1 MEVVLGPGDQARAAG
16 AEGAASVASLRGRRR
31 SPQQHTRTRPFGGT
45 GGDSAI
51 IMQELRHRVQN
62 LERQLADRE
71 RDGRSTDPSF
81 TPSPG
86 SEEEDSHRSRQRRT
100 SASRTEAESTREE
113 SPIIRRRNDRII
125 YSRGRPTRRTARGNE
140 DREGRSERTRQ
151 PVIMGVTPF
160 HRSILEVRLPKH
172 FDKPTDMRYD
182 GTQDPLEHLTAFEAR
197 MNLEGVGDEV
207 RCRAFPVTLAGPAI
221 RWFNG
226 LPQGSIYNFSDISR
240 AFLAQFTTQ
249 IAKAKHPI
257 NLLGV
262 TQRQGE
268 PTRSLCL
275 TNGLLNE
282 NFRKHLTTKPV
293 WTMHEIQT
301 VAKEYINDEEVSRV
315 VAANK
320 RQFGYGQ
327 ARQSGGDGER
337 AKEKAREETSNK
349 APRPFPRVG
358 KFTNYTPLT
367 LPIVEVY
374 QQIAEKGILPK
385 PRPLKDRTGG
395 NKNLYC
401 DYHKGYGH
409 QTQDCFDLKDALE
422 QAIREG
428 KLAAFSHLIREPRRR
443 YRDQD
448 EEGKTRSAKR
458 RQEPEDRDHGL
469 TVINVVTAKNAAPK
483 SRSAHKKDAKVLAIS
498 SPPVQSTKRP
508 PSISFGPE
516 DQWFSDAPENP
527 PMVITARV
535 GTGLV
540 KRILVDTGADSNIM
554 FRNVFDALGLKDAD
568 LTTHQHG
575 VIGLGDHFIK
585 PDGVISLPISVGQM
599 QGRRSAMAEFVI
611 LRDST
616 AYNIILGR
624 KTINDS
630 EAIINTKL
638 LVMKFVTDDGSVGTI
653 RGDLETAVACDN
665 ASLSLRKKSKEAFGV
680 FLADLDARVEEK
692 PRPEPEG
699 DLEKFTIGDEGEKFT
714 FVNKNLPHELK
725 EPLIEMIRANRDL
738 FAWTPADM
746 PGIDPKVISH
756 HLAVK
761 PEARPVA
768 QRRRKMSAERAEEVA
783 KQTAGLLEAGFI
795 REVDYSTWLSNV
807 VLVKKHNGRWRM
819 CVDYSD
825 LNKACP
831 QRLLPP
837 PQHRCTR
844 RRRGGIPVP
853 EFHGRL
859 LRIFH
864 DLIGKTVEVY
874 VDDIL
879 AKTTRPDDLL
889 NDLANVFASL
899 RQHGMRLNP
908 LKCAFAMEAGKFL
921 GFMITQRGVEANP
934 EKCQAILQMKSPG
947 CIKDVQRLA
956 GRLTSLSRFLG
967 ASATKAL
974 PFFNLM
980 KKGMAFEW
988 TPACEE
994 AFQHFK
1000 EILAAPPVLGK
1011 PRDGEPLYL
1020 YLAITSEA
1028 LAAVLVRED
1037 GKAQQPVY
1045 FISRALQGA
1054 ELRYSKLEKLALA
1067 LLTSSRRLKQYFQ
1080 SHQVVV
1086 RTDQGI
1092 RQVLQKPDLAG
1103 RMMTWSIELSQYD
1116 IRYEPRQAIK
1126 AQAMADFLVEVTGD
1140 PSEDI
1145 GTRWKLHVD
1154 GASNQTFG
1162 GAGIILES
1170 PIGVVYEQSI
1180 RFEFPISN
1188 NQAEYEA
1195 LIGGLTLAAEVGARR
1210 LEICSDSQVVTSQV
1224 NGSYQAKDPLLLKYL
1239 EKVKSL
1245 SQKFEEVTVHHV
1257 PRERNTR
1264 ADLLS
1269 KLASTKPGEGNR
1281 SLIQGMTREP
1291 AIALH
1296 MTTLSSSWLDPITN
1310 FLEHGQVP
1318 GDEKDAAKLRREAAK
1333 YAVIQ
1338 GQLFR
1343 KGLSQPLLKCLRPD
1357 QTDYVLKEV
1366 HEGCCGHHIGGKAL
1380 ARKLIQAGYYWPS
1393 MMTDS
1398 KEFVKKCVKCQQ
1410 NANFAKAPA
1419 SELSLL
1425 TASRP
1430 FAQWGVDLLGPFP
1443 VGPGQVKYLIVAID
1457 YYTKWIEAEPLAS
1470 ISSANCR
1477 KFMWRQVITRFGIPE
1492 VVISDN
1498 GTQFTDKK
1506 FTEFL
1511 SGLGVRQRF
1520 SSVEHPQTNGQ
1531 VESANKVILSGL
1543 KKRLDNKKGAWAD
1556 ELAAVLWSYR
1566 TTEQSSTKE
1575 TPFRLTYGVD
1585 AVIPVEIGE
1594 PSPRLLLKGVEET
1607 VEKDLIDEA
1616 REMAHLTETAL
1627 KQRVALR
1634 YNTKVLKREFEPN
1647 DLVLRRN
1654 DIGLPTPGEGKLA
1667 ANWEGPYRIKK
1678 VMGKGAFKLERLD
1691 GKEVPRTWNAD
1702 NLRRFYS

>member
-1 MEVVLGPGDQARAAG
+1 MPFGLKNAG
-16 AEGAASVASLRGRRR
+16 A
-31 SPQQHTRTRPFGGT
+31 T
-45 GGDSAI
+45 
-51 IMQELRHRVQN
+51 
-62 LERQLADRE
+62 
-71 RDGRSTDPSF
+71 
-81 TPSPG
+81 
-86 SEEEDSHRSRQRRT
+86 
-100 SASRTEAESTREE
+100 
-113 SPIIRRRNDRII
+113 
-125 YSRGRPTRRTARGNE
+125 Y
-140 DREGRSERTRQ
+140 
-151 PVIMGVTPF
+151 
-160 HRSILEVRLPKH
+160 
-172 FDKPTDMRYD
+172 
-182 GTQDPLEHLTAFEAR
+182 
-197 MNLEGVGDEV
+197 
-207 RCRAFPVTLAGPAI
+207 
-221 RWFNG
+221 
-226 LPQGSIYNFSDISR
+226 
-240 AFLAQFTTQ
+240 
-249 IAKAKHPI
+249 
-257 NLLGV
+257 
-262 TQRQGE
+262 
-268 PTRSLCL
+268 
-275 TNGLLNE
+275 
-282 NFRKHLTTKPV
+282 
-293 WTMHEIQT
+293 
-301 VAKEYINDEEVSRV
+301 
-315 VAANK
+315 
-320 RQFGYGQ
+320 
-327 ARQSGGDGER
+327 
-337 AKEKAREETSNK
+337 
-349 APRPFPRVG
+349 
-358 KFTNYTPLT
+358 
-367 LPIVEVY
+367 
-374 QQIAEKGILPK
+374 
-385 PRPLKDRTGG
+385 
-395 NKNLYC
+395 
-401 DYHKGYGH
+401 
-409 QTQDCFDLKDALE
+409 
-422 QAIREG
+422 
-428 KLAAFSHLIREPRRR
+428 
-443 YRDQD
+443 
-448 EEGKTRSAKR
+448 
-458 RQEPEDRDHGL
+458 
-469 TVINVVTAKNAAPK
+469 
-483 SRSAHKKDAKVLAIS
+483 
-498 SPPVQSTKRP
+498 
-508 PSISFGPE
+508 
-516 DQWFSDAPENP
+516 
-527 PMVITARV
+527 
-535 GTGLV
+535 
-540 KRILVDTGADSNIM
+540 
-554 FRNVFDALGLKDAD
+554 
-568 LTTHQHG
+568 
-575 VIGLGDHFIK
+575 
-585 PDGVISLPISVGQM
+585 
-599 QGRRSAMAEFVI
+599 
-611 LRDST
+611 
-616 AYNIILGR
+616 
-624 KTINDS
+624 
-630 EAIINTKL
+630 
-638 LVMKFVTDDGSVGTI
+638 
-653 RGDLETAVACDN
+653 
-665 ASLSLRKKSKEAFGV
+665 
-680 FLADLDARVEEK
+680 
-692 PRPEPEG
+692 
-699 DLEKFTIGDEGEKFT
+699 
-714 FVNKNLPHELK
+714 
-725 EPLIEMIRANRDL
+725 
-738 FAWTPADM
+738 
-746 PGIDPKVISH
+746 
-756 HLAVK
+756 
-761 PEARPVA
+761 
-768 QRRRKMSAERAEEVA
+768 
-783 KQTAGLLEAGFI
+783 
-795 REVDYSTWLSNV
+795 
-807 VLVKKHNGRWRM
+807 
-819 CVDYSD
+819 
-825 LNKACP
+825 
-831 QRLLPP
+831 QRLMN
-837 PQHRCTR
+837 
-844 RRRGGIPVP
+844 
-853 EFHGRL
+853 
-859 LRIFH
+859 RIFH

-889 NDLANVFASL
+889 NDLASVFASL

-934 EKCQAILQMKSPG
+934 EKCQAILQMRSPG

-980 KKGMAFEW
+980 KKGIAFEW

-1011 PRDGEPLYL
+1011 PKNGEPLYL

-1116 IRYEPRQAIK
+1116 IWYEPRQAIK

-1140 PSEDI
+1140 PSEDT

-1170 PIGVVYEQSI
+1170 PLEVVYEQSV

-1224 NGSYQAKDPLLLKYL
+1224 NGSYQAKDPLLQKYL

-1291 AIALH
+1291 AITLH
-1296 MTTLSSSWLDPITN
+1296 VTSLGSSWLDPITD
-1310 FLEHGQVP
+1310 FLEHGKLP
-1318 GDEKDAAKLRREAAK
+1318 SDEKNAAKLRREAAK

-1343 KGLSQPLLKCLRPD
+1343 KRLNQPLLKCLHPD
-1357 QTDYVLKEV
+1357 QTDYVLRKV

-1380 ARKLIQAGYYWPS
+1380 ARKLFRAGYYWPS
-1393 MMTDS
+1393 MMADS

-1410 NANFAKAPA
+1410 NANFARAPA

-1425 TASRP
+1425 TTSRP
-1430 FAQWGVDLLGPFP
+1430 FSQWGVDLLGPFP
-1443 VGPGQVKYLIVAID
+1443 VGSGQVV
-1457 YYTKWIEAEPLAS
+1457 
-1470 ISSANCR
+1470 
-1477 KFMWRQVITRFGIPE
+1477 TRFGIPE

-1506 FTEFL
+1506 FMEFL
-1511 SGLGVRQRF
+1511 NGLGIKQRF

-1531 VESANKVILSGL
+1531 VESANKVILSGQ

-1556 ELAAVLWSYR
+1556 ELASVLWSYR

-1667 ANWEGPYRIKK
+1667 ANWEGPYRVKK
-1678 VMGKGAFKLERLD
+1678 VMGKGAFKLEKLD

>member
-1 MEVVLGPGDQARAAG
+1 
-16 AEGAASVASLRGRRR
+16 
-31 SPQQHTRTRPFGGT
+31 
-45 GGDSAI
+45 
-51 IMQELRHRVQN
+51 
-62 LERQLADRE
+62 
-71 RDGRSTDPSF
+71 
-81 TPSPG
+81 
-86 SEEEDSHRSRQRRT
+86 
-100 SASRTEAESTREE
+100 
-113 SPIIRRRNDRII
+113 
-125 YSRGRPTRRTARGNE
+125 
-140 DREGRSERTRQ
+140 
-151 PVIMGVTPF
+151 
-160 HRSILEVRLPKH
+160 
-172 FDKPTDMRYD
+172 
-182 GTQDPLEHLTAFEAR
+182 
-197 MNLEGVGDEV
+197 
-207 RCRAFPVTLAGPAI
+207 
-221 RWFNG
+221 
-226 LPQGSIYNFSDISR
+226 
-240 AFLAQFTTQ
+240 
-249 IAKAKHPI
+249 
-257 NLLGV
+257 
-262 TQRQGE
+262 
-268 PTRSLCL
+268 
-275 TNGLLNE
+275 
-282 NFRKHLTTKPV
+282 
-293 WTMHEIQT
+293 
-301 VAKEYINDEEVSRV
+301 
-315 VAANK
+315 
-320 RQFGYGQ
+320 
-327 ARQSGGDGER
+327 
-337 AKEKAREETSNK
+337 
-349 APRPFPRVG
+349 
-358 KFTNYTPLT
+358 
-367 LPIVEVY
+367 
-374 QQIAEKGILPK
+374 
-385 PRPLKDRTGG
+385 
-395 NKNLYC
+395 
-401 DYHKGYGH
+401 
-409 QTQDCFDLKDALE
+409 
-422 QAIREG
+422 
-428 KLAAFSHLIREPRRR
+428 
-443 YRDQD
+443 
-448 EEGKTRSAKR
+448 
-458 RQEPEDRDHGL
+458 
-469 TVINVVTAKNAAPK
+469 
-483 SRSAHKKDAKVLAIS
+483 
-498 SPPVQSTKRP
+498 
-508 PSISFGPE
+508 
-516 DQWFSDAPENP
+516 
-527 PMVITARV
+527 
-535 GTGLV
+535 
-540 KRILVDTGADSNIM
+540 
-554 FRNVFDALGLKDAD
+554 
-568 LTTHQHG
+568 
-575 VIGLGDHFIK
+575 
-585 PDGVISLPISVGQM
+585 
-599 QGRRSAMAEFVI
+599 
-611 LRDST
+611 
-616 AYNIILGR
+616 
-624 KTINDS
+624 
-630 EAIINTKL
+630 
-638 LVMKFVTDDGSVGTI
+638 MKFVTDDGSIGTI

-665 ASLSLRKKSKEAFGV
+665 ASLSLRKKSKEASGV
-680 FLADLDARVEEK
+680 FLADLDARVDDK

-699 DLEKFTIGDEGEKFT
+699 DLEKFRIGDEVEKFT

-725 EPLIEMIRANRDL
+725 EPLIEMIRANSDL

-746 PGIDPKVISH
+746 PGIDPKIISH

-761 PEARPVA
+761 TEARPVA

-783 KQTAGLLEAGFI
+783 RQTASLLEAGFI

-807 VLVKKHNGRWRM
+807 VLVRKHNGKWRM
-819 CVDYSD
+819 
-825 LNKACP
+825 
-831 QRLLPP
+831 
-837 PQHRCTR
+837 
-844 RRRGGIPVP
+844 
-853 EFHGRL
+853 
-859 LRIFH
+859 IFH
-864 DLIGKTVEVY
+864 DLIRKTVEVY

-879 AKTTRPDDLL
+879 AKITRPDDLL
-889 NDLANVFASL
+889 NDLARVFASL

-947 CIKDVQRLA
+947 CIKNVQRLA

-994 AFQHFK
+994 AFRHFK

-1011 PRDGEPLYL
+1011 PKDGEPLYL
-1020 YLAITSEA
+1020 YLAITGEA

-1037 GKAQQPVY
+1037 GKTQQPIY

-1140 PSEDI
+1140 ASEEG

-1170 PIGVVYEQSI
+1170 PIGVVYEQSV

-1224 NGSYQAKDPLLLKYL
+1224 NGSYQAKDPLLQKYL

-1281 SLIQGMTREP
+1281 SLIQGMMREP
-1291 AIALH
+1291 AITLH
-1296 MTTLSSSWLDPITN
+1296 VTSLGSSWLDPITD
-1310 FLEHGQVP
+1310 FLEHGKLPSDQ
-1318 GDEKDAAKLRREAAK
+1318 KDAAKLRKEAAK

-1343 KGLSQPLLKCLRPD
+1343 KGLNQPLLKCLHPD
-1357 QTDYVLKEV
+1357 QTDYVLREV

-1380 ARKLIQAGYYWPS
+1380 ARKLIRAGYYWPS
-1393 MMTDS
+1393 MMADS
-1398 KEFVKKCVKCQQ
+1398 KEFVKKCV
-1410 NANFAKAPA
+1410 
-1419 SELSLL
+1419 
-1425 TASRP
+1425 
-1430 FAQWGVDLLGPFP
+1430 
-1443 VGPGQVKYLIVAID
+1443 
-1457 YYTKWIEAEPLAS
+1457 
-1470 ISSANCR
+1470 
-1477 KFMWRQVITRFGIPE
+1477 ITRFGIPE
-1492 VVISDN
+1492 VIISDN

-1511 SGLGVRQRF
+1511 NGLGIRQRF
-1520 SSVEHPQTNGQ
+1520 SSVEHPRTNGQ

-1566 TTEQSSTKE
+1566 TTEQSSTRE

-1585 AVIPVEIGE
+1585 AVIPVEISE

-1627 KQRVALR
+1627 KQRMALR
-1634 YNTKVLKREFEPN
+1634 YNTKVLKRGFEPN

-1667 ANWEGPYRIKK
+1667 ANWEGPYRVKK